1 MTIKLFF
8 ELEPFITLITLER
21 SLLGM
26 IGDNVRSEMT
36 LDRASKLALVTLE
49 WFFAFNKN
57 ELKLTFIDHLT
68 CMVVHHVHL

>member
-1 MTIKLFF
+1 MTIQLFF

-49 WFFAFNKN
+49 WVFAFKS
-57 ELKLTFIDHLT
+57 E
-68 CMVVHHVHL
+68 

>member
-1 MTIKLFF
+1 MTIQLFF

-49 WFFAFNKN
+49 WFFAFDKN
-57 ELKLTFIDHLT
+57 DSK
-68 CMVVHHVHL
+68 